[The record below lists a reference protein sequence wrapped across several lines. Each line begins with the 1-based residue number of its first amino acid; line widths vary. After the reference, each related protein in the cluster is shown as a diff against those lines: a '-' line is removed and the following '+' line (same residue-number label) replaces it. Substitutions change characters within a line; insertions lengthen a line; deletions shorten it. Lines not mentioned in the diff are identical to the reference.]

1 MTATATRS
9 PRRYYVAIQGIHPA
23 YCDSPAEVRTAQE
36 RAAERGMPA
45 DTVTRIT
52 RDQAINLADYGRGD
66 TRDELA
72 RSIRHAREVC
82 DALAG
87 IAAAMTAY
95 EERTPDEDVRP
106 A

>member
-1 MTATATRS
+1 MTTTTA
-9 PRRYYVAIQGIHPA
+9 RRYYVAIQGIHPA

-36 RAAERGMPA
+36 RAAARGMPA

-82 DALAG
+82 DSLAG
-87 IAAAMTAY
+87 ISAAMAEY
-95 EERTPDEDVRP
+95 DRRTGGEPD
-106 A
+106 